1 MINHFLIK
9 FWRFLSCLLFV
20 SYYKFVAYL
29 IRIKALLPFEQK
41 RNQKS
46 FEKYGIWKPIHEL
59 CWCLKYFK
67 RMKSSWSLCLLSY
80 FWVESL
86 NIQNTE
92 THVGCPLEYN
102 TITFLHDHVTLWE
115 CWGGGGGGI
124 DIGFS
129 WALLLIKVT
138 IHLQNFSSPQKY
150 MFCYYKIKKRISTKL

>member
-9 FWRFLSCLLFV
+9 FWRFLSCLSFV
-20 SYYKFVAYL
+20 SCYKSVAYL
-29 IRIKALLPFEQK
+29 IRIKALLSFEQK

-67 RMKSSWSLCLLSY
+67 RMKSAWSLCLLSY

-86 NIQNTE
+86 IIQKTE
-92 THVGCPLEYN
+92 TYVGCPLEYN
-102 TITFLHDHVTLWE
+102 TTTFLHDHATIWE
-115 CWGGGGGGI
+115 CWRI
-124 DIGFS
+124 DIGFA

-138 IHLQNFSSPQKY
+138 IHLQNFSSSQKY
-150 MFCYYKIKKRISTKL
+150 MFCYYKIKKRILTKL